1 MMNGF
6 DINLARIMYNLTD
19 KPNIIHGG
27 AGNPQHFLELFNQV
41 NISAAAA
48 ASIFHFTQYTPKDIK
63 DLLKQ
68 NNIPVR
74 NV

>member
-1 MMNGF
+1 
-6 DINLARIMYNLTD
+6 MYKILVVED
-19 KPNIIHGG
+19 EPISVIK
-27 AGNPQHFLELFNQV
+27 V
-41 NISAAAA
+41 DISAAAA